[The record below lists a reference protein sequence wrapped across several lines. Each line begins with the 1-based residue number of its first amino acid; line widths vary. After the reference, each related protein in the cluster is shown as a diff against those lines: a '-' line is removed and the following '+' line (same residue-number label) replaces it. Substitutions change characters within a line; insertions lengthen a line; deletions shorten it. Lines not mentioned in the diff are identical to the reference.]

1 MSDNQ
6 PCFDVLQVQ
15 NGPASLGRRY
25 MLVYFCRCVGFFDFL
40 FPSGTAII
48 MAVITPLEMLL
59 NSCPAPSDPPPEGS
73 RKTTHGGG
81 QACPAYHVSLGK
93 FVISTHIHTTHAHT
107 LTAHTCAPHPQTR
120 LALSRSAQSSFL
132 RRRAENSPKC
142 PPTLVA
148 PKEGRFHWEVYSP
161 QFHCGESEKT

>member
-48 MAVITPLEMLL
+48 TAVITPLEMLL
-59 NSCPAPSDPPPEGS
+59 NSCPAPSDPPPEGP

-107 LTAHTCAPHPQTR
+107 LTAHTCAPPPPNQT
-120 LALSRSAQSSFL
+120 SSFSL
-132 RRRAENSPKC
+132 C
-142 PPTLVA
+142 PIIIPEE
-148 PKEGRFHWEVYSP
+148 EG
-161 QFHCGESEKT
+161 